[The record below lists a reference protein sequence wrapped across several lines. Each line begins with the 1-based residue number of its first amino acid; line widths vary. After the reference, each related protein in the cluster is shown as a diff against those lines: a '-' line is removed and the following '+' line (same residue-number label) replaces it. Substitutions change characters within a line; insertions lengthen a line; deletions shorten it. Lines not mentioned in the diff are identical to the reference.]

1 MSRIIGCQCKKACDM
16 IFEHGIGIQTYF
28 IKLLYESMKAS
39 SQQFIIRK
47 VRTKACKAK
56 QKQ

>member
-1 MSRIIGCQCKKACDM
+1 M